1 MPQPFKRIKTNLAQ
15 LPPSYF
21 AMVMATG
28 IVSICSHLMGFAL
41 IAAFLFWLNTA
52 LYAGLWLLYIAR
64 LILYPAPAAA
74 DLGDHNR
81 SVGYFTVVAG
91 TCILGSQALLLH
103 HALRTSLA
111 LLGLGVF
118 LWLFLIYVVF
128 TLLIISA
135 HKPSLEEGI
144 NGLWLVSI
152 VSTQSISILSAM
164 ISSHLEPDFR
174 LPLLFFSLCM
184 FLIGCMLYVLIITL
198 IFYRFLFFKL
208 SPMELSHSYWI
219 NMGAVA
225 ITTLAGTGLVWNG
238 RSVPFLA
245 QLHPFILGLTLLSWS
260 AATWWIPLLL
270 MLGVWRFF
278 INHDPFVYEPT
289 YWGMVFPLGMYTTCT
304 WWLHKIT
311 GLRFLSNIAHY
322 FIYVAL
328 LAWTL
333 TFFGWISSFKG
344 VKKRA

>member
-1 MPQPFKRIKTNLAQ
+1 MLAPFNRIKTELAQ

-28 IVSICSHLMGFAL
+28 IVSICSHLLGFAL
-41 IAAFLFWLNTA
+41 IAALLFWLNTA
-52 LYAGLWLLYIAR
+52 FYAGLWLLYVAR
-64 LILYPAPAAA
+64 LILYPARAAA

-91 TCILGSQALLLH
+91 TCILGTQALILH
-103 HALRTSLA
+103 HALRTAMA

-118 LWLFLIYVVF
+118 LWLFVIYAVF

-152 VSTQSISILSAM
+152 VSTQSISILSGL
-164 ISSHLEPDFR
+164 ISAQLLPASQ

-198 IFYRFLFFKL
+198 IFYRFMFFKL

-238 RSVPFLA
+238 RAVPFLA
-245 QLHPFILGLTLLSWS
+245 RLHPFVLGLTLLSWS

-278 INHDPFVYEPT
+278 INRDPFVYEPA

-311 GLRFLSNIAHY
+311 GLRFLSSLAHY
-322 FIYVAL
+322 LIYIAL

-333 TFFGWISSFKG
+333 TFCGWIRSIQRG
-344 VKKRA
+344 EKRA

>member
-1 MPQPFKRIKTNLAQ
+1 MPGPVKRIKTSLAQ

-28 IVSICSHLMGFAL
+28 IVSICSHLLGFAL
-41 IAAFLFWLNTA
+41 VSAFLFWLNTA
-52 LYAGLWLLYIAR
+52 FYAGLWLLYMAR
-64 LILYPAPAAA
+64 LILYPARAAA

-81 SVGYFTVVAG
+81 SVGYFTVVAA
-91 TCILGSQALLLH
+91 TCILGTQALILH
-103 HALRTSLA
+103 HALRTSMA

-152 VSTQSISILSAM
+152 VSTQSISILSGM
-164 ISSHLEPDFR
+164 ISAHLAPAFR
-174 LPLLFFSLCM
+174 LPLLFFSLCL

-225 ITTLAGTGLVWNG
+225 ITTLAGTGLLENG
-238 RSVPFLA
+238 GSLPFSA
-245 QLHPFILGLTLLSWS
+245 GLHPFILGLTLLAWS

-270 MLGVWRFF
+270 MLGAWRFF
-278 INHDPFVYEPT
+278 ITRDPFVYEPA

-311 GLRFLSNIAHY
+311 GLWFLSSLAHC
-322 FIYVAL
+322 FIFVAL

-333 TFFGWISSFKG
+333 TFCGWIASLKDSE
-344 VKKRA
+344 KRT